1 MKRGSRTPAVP
12 EPVAAPV
19 EKAESEPSLTQLIRS
34 LLQDSQTLIRQELE
48 LAKLELQHSAMRLA
62 RQSAFMAI
70 GGFLIALG
78 LLVLLVFVII
88 LLGVLLG
95 DRYWQSTLIVGL
107 VLCLGGLL
115 VLRKGRRA
123 FGRDSLKPDETIES
137 LQDVR
142 DWARLEART
151 MKQDLTESQR
161 ELQ

>member
-1 MKRGSRTPAVP
+1 MKRGPRTPAVP
-12 EPVAAPV
+12 EPIAAPV
-19 EKAESEPSLTQLIRS
+19 EKVESEPSLTQLIRS
-34 LLQDSQTLIRQELE
+34 LLHDSQTLIRQEIE

-88 LLGVLLG
+88 LLG

-107 VLCLGGLL
+107 VLCLGGLI

-151 MKQDLTESQR
+151 MKQDLTES
-161 ELQ
+161 

>member
-1 MKRGSRTPAVP
+1 MKRGPRTPAVP
-12 EPVAAPV
+12 EPIAAPV
-19 EKAESEPSLTQLIRS
+19 EKVESEPSLTQLIRS
-34 LLQDSQTLIRQELE
+34 LLHDSQTLIRQEIE

-107 VLCLGGLL
+107 VLCLGGLI

-151 MKQDLTESQR
+151 MKQDLTES
-161 ELQ
+161 